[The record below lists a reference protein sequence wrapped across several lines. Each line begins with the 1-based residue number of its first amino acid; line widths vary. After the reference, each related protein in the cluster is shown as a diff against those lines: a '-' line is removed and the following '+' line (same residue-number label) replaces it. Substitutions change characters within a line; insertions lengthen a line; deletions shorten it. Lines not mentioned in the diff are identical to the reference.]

1 MFQEYNDGDKESE
14 KPGKN
19 EYTVAKW
26 IRKNV
31 QVKKTK
37 FLNHNVEYFSS
48 SKALDAL
55 MVSTLESFKCH
66 ISLNLSR
73 LRRNPSSR
81 LATIHFSQHVST
93 PSTIWT

>member
-1 MFQEYNDGDKESE
+1 MFQEYNDGDKETE
-14 KPGKN
+14 KPGKQ

-31 QVKKTK
+31 PVKKTK

-55 MVSTLESFKCH
+55 MVRITLK
-66 ISLNLSR
+66 SLNSTHKIPNNHLS
-73 LRRNPSSR
+73 
-81 LATIHFSQHVST
+81 
-93 PSTIWT
+93 

>member
-1 MFQEYNDGDKESE
+1 MFQEYNENDKETE
-14 KPGKN
+14 KPSKN
-19 EYTVAKW
+19 EYAVAKW

-55 MVSTLESFKCH
+55 MVSIIITFTH
-66 ISLNLSR
+66 R
-73 LRRNPSSR
+73 
-81 LATIHFSQHVST
+81 VS
-93 PSTIWT
+93 

>member
-1 MFQEYNDGDKESE
+1 MFQEYNDGDKETE
-14 KPGKN
+14 KPGKQ

-31 QVKKTK
+31 PVKKTK

-55 MVSTLESFKCH
+55 MVRITL
-66 ISLNLSR
+66 
-73 LRRNPSSR
+73 
-81 LATIHFSQHVST
+81 
-93 PSTIWT
+93 